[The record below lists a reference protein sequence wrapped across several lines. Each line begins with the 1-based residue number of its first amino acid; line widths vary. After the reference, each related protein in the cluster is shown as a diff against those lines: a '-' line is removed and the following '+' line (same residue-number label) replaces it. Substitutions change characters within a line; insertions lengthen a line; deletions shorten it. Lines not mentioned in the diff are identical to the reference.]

1 MSRRAIRRA
10 CILAGIL
17 VCPTWLGGSTLLSAS
32 SDPGFSNVQPSPE
45 GFGLSSAHFAIGD
58 FDGDQKPDL
67 ASVQVDLYPQ
77 QATRYSIH
85 LQFSVGTRSAIG
97 LTAPFGGLLLS
108 AKDVNGDS
116 TLDLVV
122 TTAVDHQLI
131 AVLVNDGHGN
141 FSLAEQGAFP
151 ELSDDNSCQ
160 MDAPSAPSST
170 QAPLLESRSPFGEE
184 GEDATG
190 YGSPE
195 ASESL
200 LSQER
205 QDVPRWH
212 VGTSSGRSPP
222 SARILP

>member
-1 MSRRAIRRA
+1 M
-10 CILAGIL
+10 
-17 VCPTWLGGSTLLSAS
+17 LSAS
-32 SDPGFSNVQPSPE
+32 SDQEWSNVQPSPG
-45 GFGLSSAHFAIGD
+45 GFGSSSTHFAIGD
-58 FDGDQKPDL
+58 FDGDQTPDL
-67 ASVQVDLYPQ
+67 ASVQVDPYPP

-116 TLDLVV
+116 RLDLVV
-122 TTAVDHQLI
+122 TTALDHHLI

-151 ELSDDNSCQ
+151 ELNDDNSCQ
-160 MDAPSAPSST
+160 MGAFSAPSST
-170 QAPLLESRSPFGEE
+170 QAPLLQSRSAFGEE

-190 YGSPE
+190 FGAPE

-200 LSQER
+200 RSAQR
-205 QDVPRWH
+205 QAAPRCH